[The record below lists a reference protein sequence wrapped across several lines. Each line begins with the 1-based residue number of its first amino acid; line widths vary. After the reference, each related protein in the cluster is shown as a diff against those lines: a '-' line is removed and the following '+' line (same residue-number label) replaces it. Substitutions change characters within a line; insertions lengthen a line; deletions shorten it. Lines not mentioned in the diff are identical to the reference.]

1 MEPRL
6 IACVK
11 VLMRPAFPRCDR
23 LTSEIAHMSD
33 LHPTLNEAKK
43 AKAAAHNAADH
54 AERSFNEA
62 ADVASKLAQGA
73 AALREAAQRVEKNL
87 HDGFDTVRT
96 QGRAYADNAGH
107 RVDEAQRYV
116 VERVRERPVAAT
128 LAGLGVGVLLGIL
141 LTSATRKN
149 DHR

>member
-1 MEPRL
+1 MRSASPR
-6 IACVK
+6 
-11 VLMRPAFPRCDR
+11 RDR

-33 LHPTLNEAKK
+33 LHPTLAEAKK

-62 ADVASKLAQGA
+62 ADVARSKLAQGA

-87 HDGFDTVRT
+87 HEGFDTVRT
-96 QGRAYADNAGH
+96 QGRAYADSAGQ

-128 LAGLGVGVLLGIL
+128 MAGLGVGVLLGIL
-141 LTSATRKN
+141 LASATRKN